1 MKGKFTVEELA
12 HIDDAER
19 KKLQL
24 SDLGVNYSAFDSVM
38 REDLGSGQELDE
50 EDGEKKIK
58 IITVCRVNKFV
69 LTKDKDRT
77 RDLKILKWVAEN
89 EKGHC

>member
-1 MKGKFTVEELA
+1 
-12 HIDDAER
+12 
-19 KKLQL
+19 
-24 SDLGVNYSAFDSVM
+24 M
-38 REDLGSGQELDE
+38 REDLGSDQELDE